1 MCQNFMTGYLSWR
14 QPSMMMGTRI
24 FIEKR
29 NLGYSGPRL
38 KNDSLALDIKTIPF
52 QLTGVSRDLLSRVDI

>member
-1 MCQNFMTGYLSWR
+1 MTGYLSWR

-38 KNDSLALDIKTIPF
+38 KNDLLALDIKTIPF